1 MSGAEQRQGR
11 GEEQRSQYAAKND
24 SCSRFT
30 ESVVERQPGTE
41 QNFWRGMPH
50 FPRLNLERVFMARD
64 VHSDSETVQSSSLNR
79 LLRCCNSH
87 AE

>member
-41 QNFWRGMPH
+41 QNFWRGIPPSNA
-50 FPRLNLERVFMARD
+50 FCLKRAFVARD
-64 VHSDSETVQSSSLNR
+64 LHSHSEITSANL
-79 LLRCCNSH
+79 
-87 AE
+87 